1 MPTPYSLLRQAIAKF
16 RNAARCF
23 WARWRMANGITPLSY
38 KWGADRGLP
47 VHRYYVDQFLTEFA
61 SDIQGHCLEFQD
73 PQYAPRFGGSAVT
86 LVDEE

>member
-1 MPTPYSLLRQAIAKF
+1 MQPGVFGPDGEWPTHYALKLQ
-16 RNAARCF
+16 
-23 WARWRMANGITPLSY
+23 MGT
-38 KWGADRGLP
+38 DRGLP